1 MSPSLSDTPALS
13 RRGLLKFSLGAS
25 AFLATA
31 GLGASLSGCSSS
43 IPASGFSSLRSGDLL
58 FLRALMPVMLE
69 GAVAVEGM
77 SDAVDGTLKSLDYN
91 LDHLSPEML
100 KLTRQLFDV
109 LGMAV
114 TRGPL
119 TGIWGSWENAS
130 GAEIRHFLDR
140 WENSS
145 WACCAWAQLVAAT
158 GDDGLVRPSRGR
170 IAAIPAAD
178 GLKSSR
184 KPPQHIK
191 NKREP
196 EDARTRS
203 VPRRPGPWL
212 ENLQRLTT
220 DPGPDPRSRRGD
232 HRQRRRRRHH
242 GRNPQR
248 RRLQSAADRRRPA
261 QDQQR
266 LQAA

>member
-43 IPASGFSSLRSGDLL
+43 IPANGFATLRSGDLL
-58 FLRALMPVMLE
+58 FLRALVPVMLE
-69 GAVAVEGM
+69 GAVAAEKM
-77 SDAVDGTLKSLDYN
+77 PAAVDGTLKTLDN
-91 LDHLSPEML
+91 GLNHLSPEML

-130 GAEIRHFLDR
+130 ADEIRHFLDR

-145 WACCAWAQLVAAT
+145 LNLLRMGHSSLLQLVMMAWY
-158 GDDGLVRPSRGR
+158 SRAESWVHCGY
-170 IAAIPAAD
+170 
-178 GLKSSR
+178 
-184 KPPQHIK
+184 
-191 NKREP
+191 
-196 EDARTRS
+196 
-203 VPRRPGPWL
+203 PGPP
-212 ENLQRLTT
+212 TV
-220 DPGPDPRSRRGD
+220 
-232 HRQRRRRRHH
+232 
-242 GRNPQR
+242 
-248 RRLQSAADRRRPA
+248 
-261 QDQQR
+261 
-266 LQAA
+266 

>member
-43 IPASGFSSLRSGDLL
+43 IPASGFAILRNGDLL
-58 FLRALMPVMLE
+58 FLRALIPVMLD
-69 GAVAVEGM
+69 GAVAVEKTPA
-77 SDAVDGTLKSLDYN
+77 AVSETLHCLDN
-91 LDHLSPEML
+91 GLNHLSPEML

-130 GAEIRHFLDR
+130 ADEIRHFLDR

-145 WACCAWAQLVAAT
+145 LSLLRMGHSSLLQLVMMAWY
-158 GDDGLVRPSRGR
+158 SRAESWAHCGY
-170 IAAIPAAD
+170 
-178 GLKSSR
+178 
-184 KPPQHIK
+184 
-191 NKREP
+191 
-196 EDARTRS
+196 
-203 VPRRPGPWL
+203 PGPP
-212 ENLQRLTT
+212 TV
-220 DPGPDPRSRRGD
+220 
-232 HRQRRRRRHH
+232 
-242 GRNPQR
+242 
-248 RRLQSAADRRRPA
+248 
-261 QDQQR
+261 
-266 LQAA
+266 